1 MQLPAEVKAVRSRY
15 VAKFPI
21 PQGPPGPEIE
31 EQVRQWSIGLAEQ
44 VAFEIPG
51 EGWGTKRADPN
62 RPISKDGLARQDDED
77 RGGRL
82 WIWDMVT
89 GAGTGLGRLVEN
101 PEGEDITGQVFVP
114 VTPRNRLETAIEPP
128 PVKPGPQPLPPAD
141 LGPVVAYLSK
151 IDAKLDTLPGRVDAV
166 DASIGDT
173 RHAVENL
180 GNLLNA
186 LVQQQQGIFDRLTAL
201 ESKPCSLPDGAIRL
215 YGRKIGDVDFPGN

>member
-114 VTPRNRLETAIEPP
+114 VTPRNRLGTAIEPP

-141 LGPVVAYLSK
+141 LGPVVSQLSAILSK
-151 IDAKLDTLPGRVDAV
+151 IDMVQGHVEAV
-166 DASIGDT
+166 ESSVSGYGQSVERIGD
-173 RHAVENL
+173 L
-180 GNLLNA
+180 INA
-186 LVQQQQGIFDRLTAL
+186 LVGQQQAVVDRLTAL

>member
-1 MQLPAEVKAVRSRY
+1 MQLPAEVKAIRARY

-44 VAFEIPG
+44 VAFERPG

-101 PEGEDITGQVFVP
+101 PEAEDITGQVFVP
-114 VTPRNRLETAIEPP
+114 VTPRNRLEAV
-128 PVKPGPQPLPPAD
+128 PVPEKPKPELPPAD
-141 LGPVVAYLSK
+141 LGPVVSQLSAILSK
-151 IDAKLDTLPGRVDAV
+151 IDMLHGHVEAIETSVSGYGQSVER
-166 DASIGDT
+166 IGD
-173 RHAVENL
+173 L
-180 GNLLNA
+180 INA
-186 LVQQQQGIFDRLTAL
+186 LVGQQQAVVDRLTAL
-201 ESKPCSLPDGAIRL
+201 ESKPCTVPDGALRTPG
-215 YGRKIGDVDFPGN
+215 GRALGVLDFPGN

>member
-1 MQLPAEVKAVRSRY
+1 MQLPAEVKAVRNRY

-44 VAFEIPG
+44 VAYEIPG
-51 EGWGTKRADPN
+51 QGWGTKRADPN

-101 PEGEDITGQVFVP
+101 PEAEDITGQVFVP
-114 VTPRNRLETAIEPP
+114 VTPRNRLESTP
-128 PVKPGPQPLPPAD
+128 PVTPIPPSLPPLPPAD
-141 LGPVVAYLSK
+141 LGPVVSQLSAILSK
-151 IDAKLDTLPGRVDAV
+151 IDMLHGHVEAV
-166 DASIGDT
+166 EESVSGYGQSVERIGD
-173 RHAVENL
+173 L
-180 GNLLNA
+180 INA
-186 LVQQQQGIFDRLTAL
+186 LVGQQQAVVDRLTAL
-201 ESKPCSLPDGAIRL
+201 ESKPCTVPDGAIRL